1 MQRVLVSQLKTGMV
15 TARNVYSADGRM
27 LLAAD
32 REITDSYINRLQELG
47 LYAIYVRNPLFDDV
61 EIPMVVAEEA
71 RNDSLRTIKRAFEV
85 LRGKRPDIAFE
96 EIHSVARKIVS
107 EVLRNRRA
115 MVHLTEIRTHDDYT
129 FAHSVDVCVLSVLIA
144 VNLGYSELRL
154 QELAVGALLHDVGK
168 TSLDTSLLNKKTPL
182 DEDEMAI
189 MRSHTMIGFDIL
201 RSSKGK
207 MSLPSVHI
215 ALQHH
220 EKYDGT
226 GYPRGLS
233 GEEIHDY
240 SRIVSIA
247 DVYDAVTSDRPYRK
261 ALLPHEAYELM
272 MVSGCQ
278 HFDPQILP
286 VFLERIAVYPVGT
299 IVQLSSGDI
308 GVVVSVPAELPLR
321 PVIRLIV
328 DKNRRLY
335 PNSAFL
341 DMQKNL
347 TVFIDQVVDGDALK
361 NLI

>member
-1 MQRVLVSQLKTGMV
+1 MQRVLVSQLKTGMI

-32 REITDSYINRLQELG
+32 KEITDSYIRRLQEIG

-61 EIPMVVAEEA
+61 DIPLVLSEEA
-71 RNDSLRTIKRAFEV
+71 RNDSLRTVKRAFEV
-85 LRGKRPDIAFE
+85 LRSKRPDIAFD

-144 VNLGYSELRL
+144 VNLGYTELRL
-154 QELAVGALLHDVGK
+154 QELAVGALLHDMGK
-168 TSLDTSLLNKKTPL
+168 TALDSDLLNKKAPL
-182 DEDEMAI
+182 DDDEMAV
-189 MRSHTMIGFDIL
+189 MRSHAMLGFDIL
-201 RSSKGK
+201 RRCKGK

-233 GEEIHDY
+233 GGDIHEY
-240 SRIVSIA
+240 SRIVSVA

-261 ALLPHEAYELM
+261 ALLPHEAHELM
-272 MVSGCQ
+272 MVNGCQ

-286 VFLERIAVYPVGT
+286 VFLQRIAVYPVGT
-299 IVQLSSGDI
+299 MVHLSSGDI
-308 GVVVSVPAELPLR
+308 GVVVSVPPDLPLR
-321 PVIRLIV
+321 PMVRLIV

-335 PNSAFL
+335 PNTAFI

-347 TVFIDQVVDGDALK
+347 TVFIDQVVDGEALK